1 MPIRARGAPNCDS
14 SVGMI
19 TLKGRHW
26 VVLWLAFFLFVAV
39 VVETRQLKAFG
50 VARQLQT
57 LRDQHRTLDGVRAD
71 LERKITE
78 ASSRRILLPRA
89 AALGLHVPTD
99 AEEAL
104 VEPASAE
111 GRRR

>member
-1 MPIRARGAPNCDS
+1 
-14 SVGMI
+14 MI

-26 VVLWLAFFLFVAV
+26 VVLWLAFFLFVTV

-50 VARQLQT
+50 VAKQLQT
-57 LRDQHRTLDGVRAD
+57 LRERHRTLDGVRAD

-78 ASSRRILLPRA
+78 ASSRRVLLPKA

-99 AEEAL
+99 AEEAQ
-104 VEPASAE
+104 VRRGPSE
-111 GRRR
+111 GRPR

>member
-1 MPIRARGAPNCDS
+1 M
-14 SVGMI
+14 

-26 VVLWLAFFLFVAV
+26 VVLWLAFFLFVTV

-50 VARQLQT
+50 VAKQLRT
-57 LRDQHRTLDGVRAD
+57 LREQHRTLDGVRAD

-78 ASSRRILLPRA
+78 ASSRRVLLPRA

-99 AEEAL
+99 AEEAQ
-104 VEPASAE
+104 VERAPAD
-111 GRRR
+111 GGNR

>member
-1 MPIRARGAPNCDS
+1 
-14 SVGMI
+14 MI

-26 VVLWLAFFLFVAV
+26 VVLWLAFFLFVTV

-50 VARQLQT
+50 VAKQLQA
-57 LRDQHRTLDGVRAD
+57 LRERHRTLDGVRAD

-78 ASSRRILLPRA
+78 ASSRRVLLPRA

-99 AEEAL
+99 AEEAQ
-104 VEPASAE
+104 VERVPAE
-111 GRRR
+111 RVPR

>member
-1 MPIRARGAPNCDS
+1 
-14 SVGMI
+14 MI

-26 VVLWLAFFLFVAV
+26 VVLWLAFFLLVTV

-50 VARQLQT
+50 VAKQLQT
-57 LRDQHRTLDGVRAD
+57 LRDRHRTLDGVRAD
-71 LERKITE
+71 LERQITE
-78 ASSRRILLPRA
+78 ASSRRVLLPRA

-104 VEPASAE
+104 IERAPADA
-111 GRRR
+111 RRR